1 VAAGGEELLFVWK
14 GAVRVTDQAGKVYEA
29 GERDT
34 VFIQG
39 AADLRVEAT
48 AAGELIQVKAPGTKA
63 P

>member
-1 VAAGGEELLFVWK
+1 
-14 GAVRVTDQAGKVYEA
+14 VYEA

-48 AAGELIQVKAPGTKA
+48 APGELIQVKAPGTKA

>member
-1 VAAGGEELLFVWK
+1 VWK